1 MGNDVNGYKYKCNI
15 QIDSLMR
22 WFLAVFV
29 LGYREIGKLISFK
42 WIIGLRISQFH
53 GESIDPN
60 QRTLGDF
67 FIKPVCGIKM
77 YYEDKDTTQKTDMEI
92 TNTNI
97 DETICSTSHS
107 LNTKNVLQPF
117 DTPLSPASNMC
128 VSANEID
135 EVANSSTFDFS
146 DTMTSWKSSSEFET
160 SSFLSS
166 ATWIDDYCSVCKLEI
181 PSYFISERQEH
192 MDFHVAE
199 MLQQKYSSSDH
210 SMERPKS
217 FQKSKRLH
225 R

>member
-1 MGNDVNGYKYKCNI
+1 MHISHEIMSECD
-15 QIDSLMR
+15 DEMR
-22 WFLAVFV
+22 GATCL
-29 LGYREIGKLISFK
+29 LQKHNK
-42 WIIGLRISQFH
+42 M
-53 GESIDPN
+53 
-60 QRTLGDF
+60 TLP
-67 FIKPVCGIKM
+67 IV
-77 YYEDKDTTQKTDMEI
+77 
-92 TNTNI
+92 
-97 DETICSTSHS
+97 
-107 LNTKNVLQPF
+107 
-117 DTPLSPASNMC
+117 
-128 VSANEID
+128 